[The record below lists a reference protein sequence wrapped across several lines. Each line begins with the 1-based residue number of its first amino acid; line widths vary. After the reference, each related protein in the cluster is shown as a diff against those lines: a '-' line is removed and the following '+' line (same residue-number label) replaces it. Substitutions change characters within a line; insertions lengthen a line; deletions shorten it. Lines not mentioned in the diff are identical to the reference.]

1 MKKKNKK
8 KSISNVLYSSQ
19 IEIFCIY
26 AVEGNLFENIQR
38 NWKHTRIFFR
48 IYYFMIIKNVNS
60 NQILRNNFNGFFPQ
74 PTQVQNIQIPLLEEP
89 LETEMLLE
97 KLTNENIVGFECAL
111 VFLDLLKV
119 CKIHNIVCRHICIL
133 MRKNS
138 WKKTFLLLTSY
149 QKIHVCFMMILL
161 KSNLFLISR

>member
-1 MKKKNKK
+1 
-8 KSISNVLYSSQ
+8 
-19 IEIFCIY
+19 
-26 AVEGNLFENIQR
+26 
-38 NWKHTRIFFR
+38 
-48 IYYFMIIKNVNS
+48 
-60 NQILRNNFNGFFPQ
+60 
-74 PTQVQNIQIPLLEEP
+74 
-89 LETEMLLE
+89 MLLE

-149 QKIHVCFMMILL
+149 QKNHVCFMMILL
-161 KSNLFLISR
+161 KSNLFLIWRWEMNSSSFLTMFKFWNSCFFSQFLQLKCYTRFHFSITDRNFFFTLLLHIEMTYIHTSLNSKL